1 MAAIKILLVED
12 NPGDMRLLREILK
25 DAPAERFEWH
35 EAGRL
40 QEAVA
45 ALAHEHFD
53 VVLLDLSLPDSRGLD
68 SLIALKPFA
77 AALPIVVLTGFE
89 DETLAT
95 GAMQLGAQDYLVKGQ
110 VTGSLLVRSI
120 RYAIERQRAEQKIH
134 EQAALLDVATD
145 AILLRDLDNRVVFW
159 NKGAERL
166 YGWSAAQVLG
176 QTAADLL
183 YGHGLA
189 GADEARLV
197 AEEVFATVVVRGEW
211 QGELTKF
218 TRSGKKL
225 IAQSRWTLVRD
236 EQGRPKSI
244 LTVDTDITE
253 KKQLEAKF
261 LRAQRLESLGTLA
274 GGIAHDLNNILTPI
288 VAAAQLLPLRLTDL
302 DQQDL
307 RLLRMLEEN
316 SRRGSHL
323 VTQILSFARGME
335 GRRTILQI
343 RHLLGEVGQIVR
355 QTFPKSIEIRIDASA
370 QDLWTIQADATQMHQ
385 VLMNLCVN
393 ARDAMPGGGLLTL
406 TARNLIVDE
415 HYARLIPDAVAGAY
429 VVVTVGDTGTGI
441 TPEIIEKIFEPFFT
455 TKELG
460 KGTGLGLST
469 VLGIVKHHGGFVGVY
484 SEPGRGTEFRV
495 HLPAAAESAVEPEA
509 QAELPEGCGEL
520 VLVVDDE
527 AAILEVIRT
536 ALESHNY
543 RVVGA
548 CNGLEAIVAVSRH
561 RGAVRAVLM
570 DMMMPAMD
578 GPAAIFALQD
588 IDPYLPV
595 VAMSGI
601 AHAERP
607 RAHHPDLRAFLTKP
621 FTLPELLLA
630 IHTAIHGRSA
640 A

>member
-1 MAAIKILLVED
+1 MAAIKILLIED
-12 NPGDMRLLREILK
+12 NPSDVRLLREILK
-25 DAPAERFEWH
+25 DAPAARFEWRA
-35 EAGRL
+35 AGRL

-77 AALPIVVLTGFE
+77 AALPIVVLTGFD
-89 DETLAT
+89 DEALAT

-159 NKGAERL
+159 NQGAERL

-183 YGHGLA
+183 YGRGLV
-189 GADEARLV
+189 GADEARLA

-385 VLMNLCVN
+385 VFMNLCVN
-393 ARDAMPGGGLLTL
+393 ARDAMPAGGVLTL

-415 HYARLIPDAVAGAY
+415 HYARLIPDAAAGAY
-429 VVVTVGDTGTGI
+429 VVVTVSDTGTGI
-441 TPEIIEKIFEPFFT
+441 TPEIVEKIFEPFFT

-495 HLPAAAESAVEPEA
+495 HLPAAAGSEVEPEA

-548 CNGLEAIVAVSRH
+548 GNGLEAIAALRH
-561 RGAVRAVLM
+561 SPQVVLI

-588 IDPYLPV
+588 IDPHLPV

-607 RAHHPDLRAFLTKP
+607 KALHSTQRAFLTKP
-621 FTLPELLLA
+621 FTVPELLLA
-630 IHTAIHGRSA
+630 IHEAIHGRSA